1 MESIIRTDDSGEGG
15 PFDNFEA
22 LFGAA
27 VLNLSRMF
35 VMWAESTSC
44 GAIMSFV
51 SESQEQSASADSS
64 AGQELPAKTT
74 LELPF
79 HDINSVMTFDAGSS
93 AK

>member
-1 MESIIRTDDSGEGG
+1 
-15 PFDNFEA
+15 
-22 LFGAA
+22 
-27 VLNLSRMF
+27 
-35 VMWAESTSC
+35 
-44 GAIMSFV
+44 MSFV